1 MKKEKKEQKKL
12 KKKYVIILGIIML
25 LIIIALVLF
34 LVLGNNKEE
43 KKPTK
48 KDKEVVEEVKEKVDI
63 VDLDSKTR
71 PITVSINNTPVA
83 VKVQRGLNSAYI
95 VYEIPTEG
103 STSRLLG
110 VFRDID
116 DNTVIGTVRSARHNF
131 IDFSKEHNAIF
142 TSYGWSIYAEKELK
156 TNTIDYI
163 QGMVSD
169 KPFWRENPENL
180 SREHTVYTTY
190 GNLKD
195 FAVNDKGYSMES
207 DSWQLLNYNVE
218 DVDLSTK
225 EGSMVANTVNIPY
238 GSVVTVFKY
247 NSETKMYN
255 RIVNDVVTTDYGTK
269 EEFTTK
275 NVIVAK
281 LNGYD
286 LTPNK
291 IYWDLYNTGS
301 GDGFFITNGYAVPI
315 KWSKESRDAKTK
327 YTYLDGSEIEVSDG
341 RTYIE
346 LHVPNKVVSIN

>member
-1 MKKEKKEQKKL
+1 MEKKKLNKK
-12 KKKYVIILGIIML
+12 VIIIGIVL
-25 LIIIALVLF
+25 LVVIIGIVLF
-34 LVLGNNKEE
+34 LVLGNNKVED
-43 KKPTK
+43 KPTK
-48 KDKEVVEEVKEKVDI
+48 KEKKEEVEEVKEKVDI
-63 VDLDSKTR
+63 VDLNSKTR

-95 VYEIPTEG
+95 VYELPTEG
-103 STSRLLG
+103 STSRLLA
-110 VFRDID
+110 VFKDASD
-116 DNTVIGTVRSARHNF
+116 DTVIGTVRSARHNF

-142 TSYGWSIYAEKELK
+142 ASYGWSIYAEKELK

-163 QGMVSD
+163 QGIVQD

-180 SREHTVYTTY
+180 AREHTIYTTY

-238 GSVVTVFKY
+238 GSVVTEFRY
-247 NSETKMYN
+247 NADTKMYN
-255 RIVNDVVTTDYGTK
+255 RVVNDVVTTDYGTK
-269 EEFTTK
+269 EDFTTK

-315 KWSKESRDAKTK
+315 KWSKESREAKTK

>member
-1 MKKEKKEQKKL
+1 MEKKKLNKK
-12 KKKYVIILGIIML
+12 VIIIGIVL
-25 LIIIALVLF
+25 LVVIIGIVLF
-34 LVLGNNKEE
+34 LVLGNNKVED
-43 KKPTK
+43 KPTK
-48 KDKEVVEEVKEKVDI
+48 KEKKEEVEEVKEKVDI
-63 VDLDSKTR
+63 VDLNSKTR

-95 VYEIPTEG
+95 VYELPTEG
-103 STSRLLG
+103 STSRLLA
-110 VFRDID
+110 VFKDASD
-116 DNTVIGTVRSARHNF
+116 DTVIGTVRSARHNF

-142 TSYGWSIYAEKELK
+142 ASYGWSIYAEKELK

-163 QGMVSD
+163 QGIVQD

-180 SREHTVYTTY
+180 AREHTVYTTY

-238 GSVVTVFKY
+238 GSVVTEFRY
-247 NSETKMYN
+247 NADTKMYN
-255 RIVNDVVTTDYGTK
+255 RVVNDVVTTDYGTK
-269 EEFTTK
+269 EDFTTK

-301 GDGFFITNGYAVPI
+301 GDVFFITNGYAVPI
-315 KWSKESRDAKTK
+315 KWSKESREAKTK